1 MHTGKRAY
9 LYGFVVL
16 FVLGMASLAEAGPM
30 SIKVTNAEAGGMN
43 GNKQAIVFWMT
54 IKNTTSHEY
63 IHKLNYAIVEV
74 TGSWGNGRQEKY
86 QRKVNVDWVFDPAL
100 GPGRSKNLKTRFMRN
115 VNPGKG
121 MYKYNSVRVR
131 VLKYNFKRAS

>member
-30 SIKVTNAEAGGMN
+30 SIKVTNAEAGGMS

-86 QRKVNVDWVFDPAL
+86 QRSMWTGYLIRRLAQAGARISKPASCETSIPAR
-100 GPGRSKNLKTRFMRN
+100 GCISIIA
-115 VNPGKG
+115 
-121 MYKYNSVRVR
+121 SVCVC
-131 VLKYNFKRAS
+131 